1 MPAILKSVHPVLAAN
16 DVAMSVRFFQR
27 LGFEVTFR
35 DAPIEA
41 KYAVVRR
48 DDVELHIQWA
58 ASDQWSDTI
67 DRPVYRLLVTDVDAL
82 YEEFAN
88 SGCFDVESSKR
99 SPWARPADTP
109 WGTREFHI
117 RDPGQ
122 NGLQFYRPR
131 LGASSSTA

>member
-58 ASDQWSDTI
+58 ASDQWSDTM
-67 DRPVYRLLVTDVDAL
+67 DRPVYRFLVTDVDAL
-82 YEEFAN
+82 YEEFVNA
-88 SGCFDVESSKR
+88 GCIDTESSKR

-131 LGASSSTA
+131 HGASPSAA